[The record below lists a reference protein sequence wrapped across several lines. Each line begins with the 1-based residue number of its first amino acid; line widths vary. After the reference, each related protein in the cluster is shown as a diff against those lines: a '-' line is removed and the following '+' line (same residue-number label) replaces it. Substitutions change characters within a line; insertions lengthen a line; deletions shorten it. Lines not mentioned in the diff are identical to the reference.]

1 MAPMV
6 IVTIVLLV
14 FVANLTLFDTIDP
27 ELTAVLLLA
36 AAQES
41 QPINE
46 FARKSSRIMLSIGLL
61 GDRPCREPCSN
72 DHVYRYLAGNNEW
85 GQETAWYHKDF
96 ENQIQR
102 DTLSPHGWLT
112 GTTKWVDVIHGSDK
126 KECSIRSKCV
136 DIARGHSN

>member
-41 QPINE
+41 QPINGLSLIDTSLDLDDLIPT
-46 FARKSSRIMLSIGLL
+46 KSSLASQAGLCCPL
-61 GDRPCREPCSN
+61 
-72 DHVYRYLAGNNEW
+72 VYSAIV
-85 GQETAWYHKDF
+85 
-96 ENQIQR
+96 EN
-102 DTLSPHGWLT
+102 
-112 GTTKWVDVIHGSDK
+112 
-126 KECSIRSKCV
+126 
-136 DIARGHSN
+136 